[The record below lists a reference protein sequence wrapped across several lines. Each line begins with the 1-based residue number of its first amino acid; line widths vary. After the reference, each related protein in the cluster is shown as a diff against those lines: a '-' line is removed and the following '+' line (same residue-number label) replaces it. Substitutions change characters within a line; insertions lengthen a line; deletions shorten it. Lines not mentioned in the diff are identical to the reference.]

1 MAMLSHGLISNNQPV
16 IFLSSAGRLPK
27 GGKRQF
33 GWGILDLVA
42 AFEGLQDKRM
52 VKVFLYFSDVDES
65 AGPLQYVPG
74 SSRSR
79 GVYRRFGLA
88 RHKLREFAME
98 GLIPGLRKAS
108 W

>member
-1 MAMLSHGLISNNQPV
+1 MAKRCMIEKEKRRAGLIKKYAKLRKELRLIIRGQSTSLEEKLAAQKKMQE
-16 IFLSSAGRLPK
+16 LPK
-27 GGKRQF
+27 NSNRCRLRNRCLITGR
-33 GWGILDLVA
+33 
-42 AFEGLQDKRM
+42 
-52 VKVFLYFSDVDES
+52 
-65 AGPLQYVPG
+65 P
-74 SSRSR
+74 R